1 MAKKSE
7 DKKKGVDV
15 NSTIKWVS
23 GCIVIVVIAILI
35 IIWMLTNHGKGGSG
49 NGVVGSNITVN
60 STVIKAELK
69 KAGEL
74 VSSKY
79 YYNESSDYKKDT
91 KLWDTIVVPFSADKC
106 RVEFEGVVGLGMAL
120 DEIDVVVDDKKK
132 QIVVTLPEIKVL
144 FHEITDGTFK
154 VTYIVNSIITDTN
167 LNDYD
172 ALVQEI
178 KKSKEDILMS
188 DKSILKEVR
197 EDAEENLSGFL
208 ASFVRSSGYELVF
221 EGEDYEEEESEEK
234 K

>member
-15 NSTIKWVS
+15 NSTIKWVFGS
-23 GCIVIVVIAILI
+23 IVMLAILI
-35 IIWMLTNHGKGGSG
+35 TIWKLIDLGKDGSG

-79 YYNESSDYKKDT
+79 YYKESSYNEKDT
-91 KLWDTIVVPFSADKC
+91 KLWDTIVVPFSTDKY
-106 RVEFEGVVGLGMAL
+106 RMEFEGVVGLGMTL

-144 FHEITDGTFK
+144 SHEITDVK
-154 VTYIVNSIITDTN
+154 VIDIVNSIITDTN
-167 LNDYD
+167 ANDYD
-172 ALVQEI
+172 AIIQEI
-178 KKSKEDILMS
+178 KKGKEDILMN

-208 ASFVRSSGYELVF
+208 ASFARSSGYELVF

>member
-15 NSTIKWVS
+15 NSTIKWVFGS
-23 GCIVIVVIAILI
+23 IVMLAILI
-35 IIWMLTNHGKGGSG
+35 TIWKLIDLGKDGSG

-79 YYNESSDYKKDT
+79 YYKESSYNEKDT
-91 KLWDTIVVPFSADKC
+91 KLWDTIVVPFSTDKY
-106 RVEFEGVVGLGMAL
+106 RMEFEGVVGLGMTL

-144 FHEITDGTFK
+144 SHEITDVK
-154 VTYIVNSIITDTN
+154 VIDIVNSIITDTN
-167 LNDYD
+167 ANDYD
-172 ALVQEI
+172 AIIQEI
-178 KKSKEDILMS
+178 KKGKEDILMS

>member
-1 MAKKSE
+1 MSKKSE
-7 DKKKGVDV
+7 DKKKVDV
-15 NSTIKWVS
+15 VASTIKWFFS
-23 GCIVIVVIAILI
+23 SIVVLAILI
-35 IIWMLTNHGKGGSG
+35 TIWKLIDLGKDGSG

-79 YYNESSDYKKDT
+79 YYNESSDFKKDT
-91 KLWDTIVVPFSADKC
+91 KLWDTIVVPFSADKSL
-106 RVEFEGVVGLGMAL
+106 VEFEGVVGLGMTL

-154 VTYIVNSIITDTN
+154 ATYMVNSIITDTN
-167 LNDYD
+167 ANDYY
-172 ALVQEI
+172 AIIQEI
-178 KKSKEDILMS
+178 KNGKEDILMN
-188 DKSILKEVR
+188 DKSIMKEVR

-234 K
+234 SK

>member
-15 NSTIKWVS
+15 NSTIKWVFGS
-23 GCIVIVVIAILI
+23 IVMLAILI
-35 IIWMLTNHGKGGSG
+35 TIWKLIDLGKDGSG

-79 YYNESSDYKKDT
+79 YYKESSYNEKDT
-91 KLWDTIVVPFSADKC
+91 KLWDTIVVPFSTDKY
-106 RVEFEGVVGLGMAL
+106 RMEFEGVVGLGMTL
-120 DEIDVVVDDKKK
+120 DEIDVVVNDKKK

-144 FHEITDGTFK
+144 SHEITDGTFK
-154 VTYIVNSIITDTN
+154 VTDMVNSIITDTN
-167 LNDYD
+167 VNDYA
-172 ALVQEI
+172 ALIQEI
-178 KKSKEDILMS
+178 KKSKEDILMN